1 MITFPFRVTRVEYLG
16 ADRLVYGVIEGRTPE
31 AHVISKIPTNIR
43 AEIGAGQSYDFV
55 VAQARR
61 RAFRPRQWTPR
72 RQRGRPVTAV
82 TVTSA
87 GLRRKSGLLGR
98 FADDERWLT
107 RALLAPA
114 IIYIVLLVGLPFL
127 LSLYYSLTNVTIAS
141 REMHFVGLENFQR
154 IIESRTFW
162 LSLKNT
168 LIITVVSQFCILVL
182 ANVLAMALLVNF
194 RGKWLVRLL
203 ILLPWVAPISL
214 GSIGW
219 LWIFNSI
226 YSDHQLDRARD
237 RHPRSQPVADLARR
251 SDAGHGFDHH
261 PQRVAAPAAGDR
273 DHPGRID
280 VDPAGHPRRG
290 GGRRRRLLAAS
301 LPDHHAAGLADH
313 AGGAAVRHH
322 LHLHRHDRGVRADAR
337 RALRHRPR

>member
-1 MITFPFRVTRVEYLG
+1 M
-16 ADRLVYGVIEGRTPE
+16 
-31 AHVISKIPTNIR
+31 
-43 AEIGAGQSYDFV
+43 
-55 VAQARR
+55 
-61 RAFRPRQWTPR
+61 PR

-114 IIYIVLLVGLPFL
+114 IIYIVLLVGVPFL

-168 LIITVVSQFCILVL
+168 LIITVVSQLCILVL
-182 ANVLAMALLVNF
+182 ANVLAMALLTNF

-219 LWIFNSI
+219 LWIYDSI
-226 YSDHQLDRARD
+226 YSIINWTGREIGILGPNQWPIWLGDPTLAMASIIILNVWRLLPLATVIILAGLTSIPQDIHDAAAVDGAGFWR
-237 RHPRSQPVADLARR
+237 RHFQITMPLVLPITLVALLFGIIFTFTDMIVVFVLT
-251 SDAGHGFDHH
+251 
-261 PQRVAAPAAGDR
+261 
-273 DHPGRID
+273 
-280 VDPAGHPRRG
+280 RG
-290 GGRRRRLLAAS
+290 GPYDQTQVIAS
-301 LPDHHAAGLADH
+301 WAYFTGIQGGDL
-313 AGGAAVRHH
+313 AGGAAISLFLFPV
-322 LHLHRHDRGVRADAR
+322 LVAVAIVFLWFAR
-337 RALRHRPR
+337 RTEVT